1 MRRSRDAHRARTR
14 GAGTRPTATNQRAK
28 ASPIFTGGAKFS
40 SGLRPWRPPLPGVR
54 AESRH
59 ESRVVEA
66 RLDRDR

>member
-14 GAGTRPTATNQRAK
+14 GAGTRPTATNLCITHSRGELNFP
-28 ASPIFTGGAKFS
+28 SLS